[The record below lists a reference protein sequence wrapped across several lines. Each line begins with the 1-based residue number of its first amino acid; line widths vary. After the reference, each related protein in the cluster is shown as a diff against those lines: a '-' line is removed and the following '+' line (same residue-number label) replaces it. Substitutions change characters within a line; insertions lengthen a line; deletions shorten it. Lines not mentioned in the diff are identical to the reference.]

1 MLMSKF
7 DCSNLKATVKR
18 TTENVQLVLL
28 QNELNSVVAR
38 FTTLVRT
45 VLQQKRIENCCCFFF
60 FVGGKTRNIAIQLVL
75 QQCCKTNCTFLLP
88 VLVPYLY

>member
-1 MLMSKF
+1 MSKF
-7 DCSNLKATVKR
+7 DCSSLKATVKR

-45 VLQQKRIENCCCFFF
+45 VLQQKRIQIVVFFF
-60 FVGGKTRNIAIQLVL
+60 RGR
-75 QQCCKTNCTFLLP
+75 
-88 VLVPYLY
+88 

>member
-7 DCSNLKATVKR
+7 DCSSLKAIVKR

-45 VLQQKRIENCCCFFF
+45 VLQQKRIQIVVFF
-60 FVGGKTRNIAIQLVL
+60 FVGGKTRNMASVQLVL
-75 QQCCKTNCTFLLP
+75 QQCCKTSCTFLLP
-88 VLVPYLY
+88 VLPYLY